1 MDNQIRFI
9 AEFAC
14 IHEGDSDYLLQL
26 AKAIKDS
33 GATDV
38 KFQIFDASE
47 SLDPDHPDFA
57 YLQSISF
64 PFEAWKQNIEAC
76 SALGLGV
83 WVDVSSRFSIR
94 VVEECKQHIA
104 GVKIHSAD
112 IDNPIVRE
120 GVQRLGLPV
129 AIGCGGTPLVDLF
142 DLLDQL
148 GPDLPI
154 TLLHGYQAFPKL
166 EDAPGGPPAKGVER
180 SDLELWR
187 IRQLAETFPMAAIGI
202 SEHLSGD
209 HPLAIQAPALAVA
222 LGATVVEK
230 HVTIERSTLREDY
243 FSSIEPAQFAE
254 MVHAVED
261 VLGAIGND
269 ERAMGEGEHGYRRE
283 MKRTA
288 TVVTPIPMGGKIDP
302 PTIAF
307 IRDGSYETS
316 ARAGRTVGRR
326 STRAL
331 GTGSTITN
339 AKLDMKVGLF
349 CNARRASSRLPSK
362 ATKPFFGDLT
372 TLGYLLTRLTSYPGE
387 IGEIVF
393 ATTHLPEDDE
403 LEAIARDVG
412 VPVIRGEVED
422 VMGRMLRAADAHNW
436 DTLVRV
442 TGDDQLVSCEYI
454 ERAVKHHLEKSLDF
468 TKVEGL
474 PLGMACEVI
483 DIQTLRHIHNAVTNL
498 AQTEQLTWYL
508 DSEWIC
514 RTGAIHADAEH
525 NYPQFRV
532 TLDYDQDY
540 DLMRE
545 VARRAHAKQPDF
557 YLPIER
563 IIETL
568 IEIDPT
574 WLHLDELWPFKRR
587 QIHTGLVYQPDGR

>member
-1 MDNQIRFI
+1 MENNIRFI

-14 IHEGDSDYLLQL
+14 IHEGDSDYLLNL
-26 AKAIKDS
+26 ASAIKDA

-38 KFQIFDASE
+38 KFQVFDAAE
-47 SLDPDHPDFA
+47 SLDPSHPDFA
-57 YLQSISF
+57 YLNSISF
-64 PFEAWKQNIEAC
+64 PFDTWKQNIDAC
-76 SALGLGV
+76 AAMGLGV
-83 WVDVSSRFSIR
+83 WVDISSRFSIK
-94 VVEECKQHIA
+94 VVEECRASIV

-120 GVQRLGLPV
+120 GVLRLGLPV
-129 AIGCGGTPLVDLF
+129 AVGCGGTPLVDLF

-148 GPDLPI
+148 GPDLPV

-166 EDAPGGPPAKGVER
+166 DDAPGGPPAKGVER

-187 IRQLAETFPMAAIGI
+187 IAQLAQTFPQAEIGI
-202 SEHLSGD
+202 SEHLAGD
-209 HPLAIQAPALAVA
+209 HPLATEAPALAVA

-230 HVTIERSTLREDY
+230 HVTLDRSALREDY
-243 FSSIEPAQFAE
+243 FSSVEPDRFAE
-254 MVHAVED
+254 MVTKVND
-261 VLGAIGND
+261 YLGAVGAD
-269 ERAMGEGEHGYRRE
+269 GRVMGEGEHGYRRE

-288 TVVTPIPMGGKIDP
+288 TVVTPIAANAPVAARAL
-302 PTIAF
+302 AF
-307 IRDGSYETS
+307 VRDGSYESS
-316 ARAGRTVGRR
+316 ARASRAIGRR
-326 STRAL
+326 ATQPLAT
-331 GTGSTITN
+331 GTTVTN
-339 AKLDMKVGLF
+339 ANIDMKVGIF

-362 ATKPFFGDLT
+362 ALKPFFGDFT
-372 TLGYLLTRLTSYPGE
+372 TLGYLLKRLVSYPGD

-393 ATTHLPEDDE
+393 ATTHLPEDDA
-403 LEAIARDVG
+403 LEAVAREVG

-454 ERAVKHHLEKSLDF
+454 ERAIKHHLEHSLDF

-474 PLGMACEVI
+474 PLGMGVEII
-483 DIQTLRHIHNAVTNL
+483 DIQTLRLIHNSVTNL

-514 RTGAIHADAEH
+514 RTGSIHADPEH
-525 NYPQFRV
+525 NHPQFRV

-545 VARRAHAKQPDF
+545 VARRAHEKQSEF
-557 YLPIER
+557 YIPIER
-563 IIETL
+563 LIETL
-568 IEIDPT
+568 IEIDPE
-574 WLHLDELWPFKRR
+574 WLHRDELWPFKRR
-587 QIHTGLVYQPDGR
+587 EIHTGLVYQRTER